1 MEEKLKDAIN
11 TIISN
16 KNIIVFI
23 DELHTLAQAGAEK
36 GEVNPSDI
44 LKPYLARGELQT
56 IGATTTEE
64 YRKYIEKD
72 KALERRFQPVLV
84 NPPTVEQTIEI
95 LKGLR
100 DSFEAFHKVTI
111 TDEAIEQA
119 VTLSDRYITDRN
131 LPDKAIDLVDQA
143 SSRAKLN
150 FSTKPLAVREKE
162 EKIKQLSANRD
173 EASMQRNYEKAAL
186 FQQQIIKLEN
196 ELDDFSRQQAKSNK
210 KIGRAHV

>member
-1 MEEKLKDAIN
+1 M
-11 TIISN
+11 
-16 KNIIVFI
+16 
-23 DELHTLAQAGAEK
+23 
-36 GEVNPSDI
+36 
-44 LKPYLARGELQT
+44 
-56 IGATTTEE
+56 
-64 YRKYIEKD
+64 
-72 KALERRFQPVLV
+72 
-84 NPPTVEQTIEI
+84 
-95 LKGLR
+95 KGLR

-173 EASMQRNYEKAAL
+173 EASMQRNYEKQRC
-186 FQQQIIKLEN
+186 FN
-196 ELDDFSRQQAKSNK
+196 NKS
-210 KIGRAHV
+210 